1 MGVFLILLPLFPL
14 QMYKQAND
22 FLIKALLYIDAKRVH
37 IEYVLLKKG
46 SVNK

>member
-1 MGVFLILLPLFPL
+1 MSKHEIGEWI
-14 QMYKQAND
+14 KT
-22 FLIKALLYIDAKRVH
+22 KALFYCDAKRVH